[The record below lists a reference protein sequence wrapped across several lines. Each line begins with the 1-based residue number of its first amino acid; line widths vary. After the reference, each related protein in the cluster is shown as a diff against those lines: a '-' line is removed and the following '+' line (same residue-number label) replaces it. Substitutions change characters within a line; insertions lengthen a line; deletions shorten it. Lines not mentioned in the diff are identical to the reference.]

1 MKLNSI
7 LVVGLCRE
15 RERGRET
22 ETETDRK
29 RERSVCCCRGEWKVN
44 KEIEIVT
51 ASWGVGVAWGES
63 LFSEPVITKQRV
75 SVCELESEGFII
87 IQKPKLRVVLGFSDS
102 ESE

>member
-1 MKLNSI
+1 MQ
-7 LVVGLCRE
+7 RE

-51 ASWGVGVAWGES
+51 DSWGVGVAWGES
-63 LFSEPVITKQRV
+63 LFS
-75 SVCELESEGFII
+75 
-87 IQKPKLRVVLGFSDS
+87 
-102 ESE
+102 

>member
-51 ASWGVGVAWGES
+51 AS
-63 LFSEPVITKQRV
+63 
-75 SVCELESEGFII
+75 
-87 IQKPKLRVVLGFSDS
+87 
-102 ESE
+102 